1 MEQDQRQPRLLI
13 LVLTFNAE
21 RTCRKVLSRIPNC
34 LARFDVEIL
43 LIDDASRDDTFDTV
57 VEYQRAGH
65 SPFPLTVLANPVNQ
79 GYGGNQKIGYFYAIE
94 MGFDFVALLH
104 GDGQYP
110 PEKLPEMIDALL
122 QEDADAVFG
131 SRFMERLAL
140 LRGGMPLYKFL
151 GNRVL
156 STFQNL
162 LLGQHLSEFHSGYR
176 IYRVAALKSIP
187 YGLNTQDFHFD
198 TEIIIQLIR
207 ARKRI
212 HEHPIPTYYGDEIC
226 HVNGLSYAWNVAR
239 VTMLARLMDLGIL
252 YQRRFDV
259 DGRPPYEGKTNFD
272 SSHSEALSRVPGH
285 ARVLDIGCGTGI
297 VGRALRDK
305 GCFVTGIDS
314 DFPGAGEGLDA
325 FLAHDLSSGSLP
337 ITLDDFSHILLLD
350 VVEHMADPEEF
361 VSRLKR
367 ACNAKG
373 AQELI
378 VTTGNVAFIVV
389 RLMLALGAFN
399 YGKRG
404 ILDLTHKRLFTFRT
418 IRRLFE
424 ESGFAVEEV
433 QGIPAPFPLALGDGR
448 AARGLL
454 RLNRLLI
461 RISRSLFS
469 FQILLRVRPLPSL
482 PSLLESAI
490 YESRVRS
497 ETRVNGV
504 SSDRAQRSR

>member
-1 MEQDQRQPRLLI
+1 
-13 LVLTFNAE
+13 VLTFNAE
-21 RTCRKVLSRIPNC
+21 RTCRKVLSRIPSC
-34 LARFDVEIL
+34 LSRFDVEIL
-43 LIDDASRDDTFDTV
+43 LIDDASRDDTFDIV

-94 MGFDFVALLH
+94 KGFDFVALLH

-110 PEKLPEMIDALL
+110 PEKLPEMMDTLL
-122 QEDADAVFG
+122 QKDADAVFG
-131 SRFMERLAL
+131 SRFMERLAA

-162 LLGQHLSEFHSGYR
+162 LLGQHH
-176 IYRVAALKSIP
+176 
-187 YGLNTQDFHFD
+187 
-198 TEIIIQLIR
+198 
-207 ARKRI
+207 
-212 HEHPIPTYYGDEIC
+212 
-226 HVNGLSYAWNVAR
+226 
-239 VTMLARLMDLGIL
+239 
-252 YQRRFDV
+252 
-259 DGRPPYEGKTNFD
+259 
-272 SSHSEALSRVPGH
+272 
-285 ARVLDIGCGTGI
+285 
-297 VGRALRDK
+297 K
-305 GCFVTGIDS
+305 GCVVTGIDS

-337 ITLDDFSHILLLD
+337 IALDDFSHILLLD

-361 VSRLKR
+361 VSRLKL
-367 ACNAKG
+367 ACSAKG
-373 AQELI
+373 AQQLI

-433 QGIPAPFPLALGDGR
+433 RGIPVPFPLALGDGR
-448 AARGLL
+448 PARGLL
-454 RLNRLLI
+454 GLNRLLI
-461 RISRSLFS
+461 RLSRSLFS
-469 FQILLRVRPLPSL
+469 FQILLRARPLPSL

-497 ETRVNGV
+497 ETRTRGDQATGLKAQG
-504 SSDRAQRSR
+504 DRETRDGPGQTTLPSH